1 MEVTF
6 KLGWKMENDVI
17 WHHHQ
22 ITKDDRA
29 KKNQQRP
36 CILWFTGLSGSGKS
50 TIASAVEQ
58 RLFELGHHT
67 YLLDG
72 DNVRY
77 GLNKDLGFSDQD
89 RVENIRRIGELAKLM
104 TDAGLLVLTAFISPF
119 KADREVVRELVQSYE
134 FIEIFMDTPLEECE
148 RRDPKGLYKK
158 ARKGEIANFTGID
171 SEYEAPENPEITINT
186 VNLSIEECAD
196 QLISYL
202 ENNHIIL
209 K

>member
-1 MEVTF
+1 VSEDIV
-6 KLGWKMENDVI
+6 
-17 WHHHQ
+17 WHLHQ

-58 RLFELGHHT
+58 KLFELGHHT

-72 DNVRY
+72 DNVRH
-77 GLNKDLGFSDQD
+77 GLNKDLGFSDKD

-104 TDAGLLVLTAFISPF
+104 ADAGLLVLTAFISPF
-119 KADREVVRELVQSYE
+119 KADRKIVRDLVQVHE

-148 RRDPKGLYKK
+148 HRDPKGLYKK
-158 ARKGEIANFTGID
+158 ARKGEITNFTGID
-171 SEYEAPENPEITINT
+171 SEYEIPTQPEITINT
-186 VNLSIEECAD
+186 VNLSIEECAEK
-196 QLISYL
+196 IVSYL
-202 ENNHIIL
+202 KNNHIIL
-209 K
+209 T